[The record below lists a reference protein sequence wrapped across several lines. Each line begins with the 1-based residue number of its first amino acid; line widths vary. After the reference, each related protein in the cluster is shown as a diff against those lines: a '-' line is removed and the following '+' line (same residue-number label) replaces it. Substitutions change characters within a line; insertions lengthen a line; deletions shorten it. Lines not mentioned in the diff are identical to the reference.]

1 MSKRDH
7 LSIFIS
13 LLLRHKPQAAGI
25 ELDEHG
31 WADVDELIA
40 GINST
45 GRQITREILEE
56 IVASDSKQRYSL
68 DADHRLIRANQGH
81 SIPVDVELK
90 EKNPPEILYHGT
102 AEKFLENIF
111 KKGLMPMNRLYVHL
125 SPDVETAVKVGKRH
139 GKQVVLEV
147 DSARMRRDGEIFY
160 CSENGVWLTKNVK
173 PEYLKRLCEMRVEI
187 G

>member
-125 SPDVETAVKVGKRH
+125 SPDVETAEKVGRRH
-139 GKQVVLEV
+139 GEPVIYLV
-147 DSARMRRDGEIFY
+147 DAGQMHRDGSLFY
-160 CSENGVWLTKNVK
+160 LSANGVWLTKTV
-173 PEYLKRLCEMRVEI
+173 PAPYLKRLEE
-187 G
+187 

>member
-90 EKNPPEILYHGT
+90 EKNP
-102 AEKFLENIF
+102 
-111 KKGLMPMNRLYVHL
+111 
-125 SPDVETAVKVGKRH
+125 
-139 GKQVVLEV
+139 
-147 DSARMRRDGEIFY
+147 RRFCITERQ
-160 CSENGVWLTKNVK
+160 KNF
-173 PEYLKRLCEMRVEI
+173 
-187 G
+187 